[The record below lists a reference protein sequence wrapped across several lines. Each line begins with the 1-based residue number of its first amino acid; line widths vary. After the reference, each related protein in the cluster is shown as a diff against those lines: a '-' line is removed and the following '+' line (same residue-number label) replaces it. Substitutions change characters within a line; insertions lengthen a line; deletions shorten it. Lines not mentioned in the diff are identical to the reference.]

1 MTARRVA
8 AMLAGLTLAG
18 GLVTCGSEPAA
29 PPTPGWV
36 NVRLTTPNLDDGG
49 ILFTVTGAQIDSV
62 RSTFPNTFLRRESAS
77 SMRVVIVGNLVAGT
91 VAQVLVPD
99 VRQAATYAG
108 TVVEVAVRSTFA
120 QRPTAGYV
128 LTVEQPPTP

>member
-1 MTARRVA
+1 MTARRVVTT
-8 AMLAGLTLAG
+8 LAGLVLAG
-18 GLVTCGSEPAA
+18 GVVTCGSEPVA

-77 SMRVVIVGNLVAGT
+77 SVRVVIVGNLAAGT
-91 VAQVLVPD
+91 VAQILVPSIG
-99 VRQAATYAG
+99 AAGTYGA
-108 TVVEVAVRSTFA
+108 TVVEVATRGTFA
-120 QRPTAGYV
+120 QRPTAGYT
-128 LTVEQPPTP
+128 LSVESPATP